1 MPPLWVGLIDLLWL
15 SVMCVLLFTNLPMH
29 PIPWTFGPLGPA
41 LRVRAGCT
49 ADIQNELLRAV
60 QDLQR
65 SNTKSADL
73 RELKGGAGGV
83 NSPRDQ
89 SIPTAVSG
97 PHRYA
102 TANPTQPFPEP
113 LGRNLP
119 VSSRGD
125 A

>member
-1 MPPLWVGLIDLLWL
+1 MPPLWVGLIDLHWL
-15 SVMCVLLFTNLPMH
+15 SVMSPFHETSYASDSLDIWTSWTCSKSPRGMH
-29 PIPWTFGPLGPA
+29 
-41 LRVRAGCT
+41 

-65 SNTKSADL
+65 SNTISADL
-73 RELKGGAGGV
+73 RELKGGTGGV

-113 LGRNLP
+113 LG
-119 VSSRGD
+119 
-125 A
+125 